1 MPSAMLKRAVAALVL
16 SGLTIAGQP
25 VAAAQ
30 TTPVTFNIAGITDF
44 HGHIVTDE
52 KAKDPGA
59 GVLACMLSVAAGGN
73 EQLFVSSGDNIGGSS
88 FTSALLNDAPT
99 IKALNAMGLD
109 VSAVGNHEFDAGYAD
124 LSGRVNDLADFEYLG
139 ANVNGETPE
148 LAPYAIKEISGVKV
162 AFVGTVTATTADKV
176 ATAGISGITFDDP
189 WQVTNATADKIKAE
203 GAADVVVALIHEGF
217 STPEQFSNSVD
228 IAMAGDS
235 HLIENQVIDRQDGSK
250 FALVQANHYGKSLA
264 DLDITYDAAAKKIT
278 DIKADI
284 IDYDRIIAQCGTTPV
299 PAVQQIVDAAVA
311 EAKVRGDEVVV
322 TIANNFYR
330 GADSTGN
337 VGKNRGNESTLSNLI
352 AEAQK
357 QYLAANTTVKPD
369 LGVMNAGGVRDD
381 LLKGDVTYAEAF
393 NVQPFG
399 NELTYGTYTGKQLK
413 LALEQQWKDNDGGAE
428 RPMLHLGWSD
438 NFAYTYDP
446 SKPWGERVTSMSIDG
461 KPVYMAKEY
470 VVAGSTF
477 LLDGGDGF
485 TAFGN
490 KDSKFPNTG
499 IIDVDAFI
507 GYLKSNPNA
516 TPRGGQSNVGV
527 TFGAPL
533 VAGQRVKIDLS
544 SLIYTMDE
552 SAATV
557 TVKIGDQEATADI
570 DKTVIDGLPD
580 SGKATVELTL
590 PTEGPKPVLNIKTD
604 AGTGISMPVEIEG
617 YKVES
622 GLSSDGSSTDAFVAG
637 GLLAALGIFGALGV
651 VLHAVAQFNPQLT
664 TMFLNILPPQLRDQ
678 LKAHMG

>member
-1 MPSAMLKRAVAALVL
+1 MSSAMLKRAVAALVL

-52 KAKDPGA
+52 KTKDPGA
-59 GVLACMLSVAAGGN
+59 GVLACMLPVAAGGN

-162 AFVGTVTATTADKV
+162 AFIGTVTATTADKV

-381 LLKGDVTYAEAF
+381 LLQGDVTYAEAF

-428 RPMLHLGWSD
+428 HPMLHLGWSD

-446 SKPWGERVTSMSIDG
+446 SKPWGERVTAMSING
-461 KPVYMAKEY
+461 APVDMAKEY

-477 LLDGGDGF
+477 LLGGGDGF
-485 TAFGN
+485 TAFGT

-499 IIDVDAFI
+499 IIDVVAFI
-507 GYLKSNPNA
+507 GYLKSNPHA

-533 VAGQRVKIDLS
+533 VAGQSVKIDLS

-552 SAATV
+552 PATTV
-557 TVKIGDQEATADI
+557 TVKIGDQEATANI
-570 DKTVIDGLPD
+570 DKTIVDGLLD
-580 SGKATVELTL
+580 SGKATVELIL
-590 PTEGPKPVLNIKTD
+590 PIEGPKPVLNIKTD
-604 AGTGISMPVEIEG
+604 AGTDISMPVEIKG
-617 YKVES
+617 YKVEGDCLPTALPS
-622 GLSSDGSSTDAFVAG
+622 VPLS
-637 GLLAALGIFGALGV
+637 
-651 VLHAVAQFNPQLT
+651 AVACSPS
-664 TMFLNILPPQLRDQ
+664 
-678 LKAHMG
+678 